1 MAVLRSII
9 ALVGGFAILAFV
21 WVVLVAVVAMVIGA
35 RAADQFSPT
44 MIDAKIALFAF
55 AALAG
60 GYATASL
67 APGRPR
73 LHVIVLAAMVLAM
86 TVSMIASPQ
95 PGAPRWFPVALAV
108 MGPICAVLGGAFRRP
123 RSSSPVPT

>member
-1 MAVLRSII
+1 MPALRSII
-9 ALVGGFAILAFV
+9 ALVGGFAIMAFLMFA
-21 WVVLVAVVAMVIGA
+21 LVAIAAWIIGA
-35 RAADQFSPT
+35 RAGDQYSPAMLGAT
-44 MIDAKIALFAF
+44 IGLFAI

-73 LHVIVLAAMVLAM
+73 LHATVLAAMVLAM
-86 TVSMIASPQ
+86 TISMISSPQ
-95 PGAPRWFPVALAV
+95 PGAPRWFSVTLALI
-108 MGPICAVLGGAFRRP
+108 GPIFAVLGGVFRRQ